1 MMDFIIFTNK
11 LKWSAETITSFIYK
25 ESAFNADVLFATKLQ
40 QYVLGLMF

>member
-1 MMDFIIFTNK
+1 MMDFIPFTNK
-11 LKWSAETITSFIYK
+11 LKWSEKITSFIYK